1 MTLTET
7 GRATVLDSII
17 VIIGSALLLLGS
29 ALNLVAAIAVLRFRD
44 LLSRQHAATKPQ
56 VLGLILAM
64 LGMAL
69 IVGNVTLAW
78 TAALVV
84 AFQLVTAPISAHMI
98 GRAGYRTGSVVSS
111 DLVVDELGE
120 DLDSTRVDGRLGPG
134 KHSH

>member
-1 MTLTET
+1 M
-7 GRATVLDSII
+7 LDNII
-17 VIIGSALLLLGS
+17 TILGAGLLIAGS

-64 LGMAL
+64 LGMSL
-69 IVGNVTLAW
+69 IVGDVTLAW
-78 TAALVV
+78 TAVLVV
-84 AFQLVTAPISAHMI
+84 AFQLVTSPISAHMI
-98 GRAGYRTGSVVSS
+98 GRAGYRTGSVVPS

-134 KHSH
+134 KQSN